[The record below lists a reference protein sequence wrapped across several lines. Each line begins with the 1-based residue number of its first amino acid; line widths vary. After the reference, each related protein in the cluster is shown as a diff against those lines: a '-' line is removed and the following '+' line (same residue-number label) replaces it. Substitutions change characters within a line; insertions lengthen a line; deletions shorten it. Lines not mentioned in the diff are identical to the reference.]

1 MILGITIMYINVVNA
16 PEWDVLISNRLCNN
30 GVCTWFIKSGSY
42 SVWGNFCILHCVGF
56 IFFQP
61 LTLWQR
67 ALNTSLWSLIS
78 TQAGFKAAISS
89 SSDCFS
95 SSKTSHWMIR
105 SSSSSF
111 RKLFIKSS
119 MFNPAMKQFYIHIYC
134 LLALCGRQLPIA
146 FIAL

>member
-1 MILGITIMYINVVNA
+1 MILGITIMYNVVNA

-42 SVWGNFCILHCVGF
+42 IVSGGISVYCIVLGLF
-56 IFFQP
+56 FFQP